1 MEQDIVRDH
10 SYSPTDQEV
19 LWLERLGR
27 IADAAM
33 GCSED
38 LVAPV
43 IVYQQAS
50 LAAVDVTWGVASHAD
65 LREAAQQA
73 LEGLRGYVNAEP
85 MRRALRKVIAE
96 IDAEDGSGAAHA
108 GVLIDLDAEDNT
120 LPADG
125 DPPRKQTA
133 S

>member
-1 MEQDIVRDH
+1 MKKDIVRDY
-10 SYSPTDQEV
+10 SYTATDQEI
-19 LWLERLGR
+19 LWLEKLGR

-96 IDAEDGSGAAHA
+96 IDAEGGSGAAQA
-108 GVLIDLDAEDNT
+108 GVLIDLDEEDNT

>member
-10 SYSPTDQEV
+10 SYTPTDQEV

-27 IADAAM
+27 IADAAL
-33 GCSED
+33 GCTDD

-65 LREAAQQA
+65 LREAAVQA
-73 LEGLRGYVNAEP
+73 LEGLREFVNVEP

-108 GVLIDLDAEDNT
+108 GVLIDLDEEDNT

>member
-10 SYSPTDQEV
+10 SYTPTDQEV

-27 IADAAM
+27 IADAAL
-33 GCSED
+33 GCTDD

-43 IVYQQAS
+43 INYQQAS

-65 LREAAQQA
+65 LREAAVQA
-73 LEGLRGYVNAEP
+73 LEGLREFVNVEP

-96 IDAEDGSGAAHA
+96 IDAEDGSGVAQA
-108 GVLIDLDAEDNT
+108 GVQINLDEEDNT

>member
-1 MEQDIVRDH
+1 MERDIVRDR
-10 SYSPTDQEV
+10 SYKATDQEIM
-19 LWLERLGR
+19 WLEQLGR
-27 IADAAM
+27 VANAALA
-33 GCSED
+33 CSED
-38 LVAPV
+38 LAAPV

-65 LREAAQQA
+65 LREAAVQA
-73 LEGLRGYVNAEP
+73 LEGLREFVNVEP

-108 GVLIDLDAEDNT
+108 GVLIDLDEEDNT

>member
-1 MEQDIVRDH
+1 MKKDIVRDR
-10 SYSPTDQEV
+10 SYRATDQEIM
-19 LWLERLGR
+19 WLEHLGR
-27 IADAAM
+27 VANAALA
-33 GCSED
+33 CSED

-50 LAAVDVTWGVASHAD
+50 LAAVDVTSGVASHAD
-65 LREAAQQA
+65 LREAAVQA
-73 LEGLRGYVNAEP
+73 LEGLREYVNAEP

-96 IDAEDGSGAAHA
+96 IDAEDGSGAVSA
-108 GVLIDLDAEDNT
+108 GVLIDLDEEDNS

-125 DPPRKQTA
+125 DPPRKQPA